1 MAVSYCGHGTC
12 PGGHGL
18 VPGEGCVVGAV
29 GAVDPGAGMQLSLA
43 APDAVGAQ
51 EGCGV
56 SGDGG
61 V

>member
-1 MAVSYCGHGTC
+1 
-12 PGGHGL
+12 
-18 VPGEGCVVGAV
+18 VGAV